1 MEIALAWWKSL
12 RTRILALPD
21 SRKLLWILAF
31 VMIATV
37 LLFELRTSQFEATAL
52 SAITSKLYY
61 RLGAGPS
68 SSIVFPSSGPFNEIR
83 GYTELP
89 EFTQR
94 LTNAGFH
101 IAEQARL
108 SRGLRW
114 LSSWKITPPFRE
126 PATAG
131 LILRGEDDAVLY
143 DAGSPPRVFAR
154 YEDIP
159 ALVVKALVFVENR
172 ELENFDVATRNPV
185 VDWSRLG
192 KAGLTYA
199 GNKIGLPVRVEG
211 GSTLAT
217 QIQKFRYAEGGRT
230 NSVVDKLRQ
239 MISASIR
246 VYRSGPDTRTERHEV
261 ILDYLNS
268 VPLAAAS
275 RYGEVYGIGNGL
287 YAWFGIDLNQAR
299 AALTSSSATPD
310 QEKLFKYVLALICAA
325 RAPTFYLAQNHE
337 ALADRV
343 SFYTR
348 QLEAAG
354 TISKDFAQGLE
365 SQPLDFLPQAPAPRV
380 ATFVER
386 KATSAFRNH
395 LMKTL
400 DLPSLYTLDRLHLDT
415 ETTLNVDLQSEVLRL
430 FEKLRD
436 PAFVDANGLRQEH
449 LLAQGDPRYVTY
461 SFTLLER
468 TPGGN
473 LLRVQADTLNQP
485 FDLNEGMKLELGS
498 TAKLRTLAHY
508 LELIA
513 GLHREFHGLDQTTL
527 LQKIQSARDPITRW
541 TAEAIS
547 KTPSIDLATLLNQ
560 ALDRKYS
567 GNTGEVFFTGGGE
580 HVFANFDA
588 DENGNMYTLRD
599 GLYHS
604 VNLVYIR
611 LMRDLVRFHEARLP
625 YDADGVLN
633 QPDNPVRL
641 RMLHEIADKEARE
654 VLFASFRSYRNLSEQ
669 EIIDKLLGSGSKSL
683 RHLAILFFA
692 WNPDGNADRLAQW
705 FESHGMP
712 ISEDEANGL
721 LKAYDP
727 ARLNISDY
735 GYLLDRHPLDVWGAG
750 VLQREPS
757 TSWTQLI
764 HRSEPVRNIVS
775 QWLLKTKN
783 RHAQDLR
790 LRIRFEQDAFAQ
802 MTPSW
807 QRLDFPFNR
816 LVPSLATA
824 IGSSADRPM
833 ALAELIGII
842 SNDGVRLPTV
852 RVARLRFAAG
862 TPYETVF
869 APNEQKGERVME
881 PEIAHALREVLSG
894 VVQNGTARRL
904 SGVFLGP
911 QRTPIVVGGKTGSGD
926 NRYETRRG
934 SRAVSRTGTF
944 VFYIGDRYF
953 GVITAYVGEERASQY
968 SFTSALPVTA
978 LKLLAPGIIATLK

>member
-1 MEIALAWWKSL
+1 
-12 RTRILALPD
+12 
-21 SRKLLWILAF
+21 
-31 VMIATV
+31 
-37 LLFELRTSQFEATAL
+37 
-52 SAITSKLYY
+52 
-61 RLGAGPS
+61 
-68 SSIVFPSSGPFNEIR
+68 
-83 GYTELP
+83 
-89 EFTQR
+89 
-94 LTNAGFH
+94 
-101 IAEQARL
+101 
-108 SRGLRW
+108 
-114 LSSWKITPPFRE
+114 
-126 PATAG
+126 
-131 LILRGEDDAVLY
+131 
-143 DAGSPPRVFAR
+143 
-154 YEDIP
+154 
-159 ALVVKALVFVENR
+159 
-172 ELENFDVATRNPV
+172 
-185 VDWSRLG
+185 
-192 KAGLTYA
+192 
-199 GNKIGLPVRVEG
+199 
-211 GSTLAT
+211 
-217 QIQKFRYAEGGRT
+217 
-230 NSVVDKLRQ
+230 
-239 MISASIR
+239 
-246 VYRSGPDTRTERHEV
+246 
-261 ILDYLNS
+261 
-268 VPLAAAS
+268 
-275 RYGEVYGIGNGL
+275 
-287 YAWFGIDLNQAR
+287 
-299 AALTSSSATPD
+299 
-310 QEKLFKYVLALICAA
+310 
-325 RAPTFYLAQNHE
+325 
-337 ALADRV
+337 
-343 SFYTR
+343 
-348 QLEAAG
+348 
-354 TISKDFAQGLE
+354 
-365 SQPLDFLPQAPAPRV
+365 
-380 ATFVER
+380 
-386 KATSAFRNH
+386 
-395 LMKTL
+395 
-400 DLPSLYTLDRLHLDT
+400 
-415 ETTLNVDLQSEVLRL
+415 VLRL
-430 FEKLRD
+430 FEKLKD

-449 LLAQGDPRYVTY
+449 LLAQGDPKYVTY

-468 TPGGN
+468 TSGGN

-567 GNTGEVFFTGGGE
+567 GNTGEVFFTGGGQ

-611 LMRDLVRFHEARLP
+611 LMRDLVRFHEARLH

-641 RMLHEIADKEARE
+641 RMLHEIADKEARD
-654 VLFASFRSYRNLSEQ
+654 VLFASFQSYRNLSAQ

-712 ISEDEANGL
+712 ISEDEASGL

-735 GYLLDRHPLDVWGAG
+735 GYLLNRHPLDVWCAG

-757 TSWTQLI
+757 MSWTQLK
-764 HRSEPVRNIVS
+764 HRSEPVRDIVS

-842 SNDGVRLPTV
+842 SNDGVRLPTI

-869 APNEQKGERVME
+869 EPNEQKGERVME
-881 PEIAHALREVLSG
+881 PEVAHALRDVLSG

-978 LKLLAPGIIATLK
+978 LKLIAPQLINTLK